1 MWHILKTTGCWEGEI
16 WNRRKN
22 GEVFPAWQSIVAVRN
37 EHGQIAHYNATFS
50 DISEQKFAADRIYH
64 LAHYDLLTA
73 LPNRWFF
80 HANCRHALERA
91 RRDETQVAVLSL
103 DLDRFKQINDALGH
117 PSGDELLIQVA
128 NRLKQQLRE
137 IDIIAR
143 LGGDEFAIALE
154 KISQFSELEK
164 VSQKILT
171 LFKQPFS
178 LKNHEIIMTAS
189 LGISL
194 YPSDGDDVTRLI
206 QNADMA
212 MHRAKEQGGNKVQF
226 FSSNLNPQA
235 MNRLL
240 LEAELHHAL
249 IRNELVLYYQ
259 PQYELKSGRFIGAEA
274 LIRWQHHKRGLIAPN
289 DFIPIADESGLI
301 LPIGEWVLYTACQ
314 QAKHWLDCGLALEC
328 ISINLSGLQIQR
340 GNIVDLVGKILA
352 DTRLPPRYL
361 ELEILETYIMQH
373 VERDMDTLV
382 ALRELGVKL
391 AIDDFGTGQSSL
403 AYLKRLPVD
412 KLKIDRAFVMGIPND
427 EDDVAIITTIITL
440 AHAMRL
446 TVIAEGIETE
456 AQAQFLSQLG
466 CDQAQGFHYNPPLDV
481 NTFTQMSQQFLRML

>member
-1 MWHILKTTGCWEGEI
+1 MLWVI
-16 WNRRKN
+16 R
-22 GEVFPAWQSIVAVRN
+22 
-37 EHGQIAHYNATFS
+37 
-50 DISEQKFAADRIYH
+50 
-64 LAHYDLLTA
+64 
-73 LPNRWFF
+73 
-80 HANCRHALERA
+80 
-91 RRDETQVAVLSL
+91 
-103 DLDRFKQINDALGH
+103 
-117 PSGDELLIQVA
+117 
-128 NRLKQQLRE
+128 
-137 IDIIAR
+137 
-143 LGGDEFAIALE
+143 
-154 KISQFSELEK
+154 
-164 VSQKILT
+164 
-171 LFKQPFS
+171 
-178 LKNHEIIMTAS
+178 
-189 LGISL
+189 
-194 YPSDGDDVTRLI
+194 
-206 QNADMA
+206 
-212 MHRAKEQGGNKVQF
+212 
-226 FSSNLNPQA
+226 QA

-301 LPIGEWVLYTACQ
+301 LPIGEWALYTACQ